1 MIYFQFAKLMG
12 GQGPK
17 PFFEPGA
24 PPSSLLKPPNFLGSH
39 PLFQGLEGFSRP
51 PASAGDFHQALSL
64 YHEELA
70 RLQQSAMAS
79 AIKDGAE
86 QRRLASATPTDSEAG
101 DRDTEARPAPC
112 LTPPALPLKLGGAPH
127 KSPFLPGPPEA
138 AQEVSGPGP
147 ATPGTGSPLQRMASI
162 TNSLMT
168 SPPSVSFGNPSANRN
183 RNPLPP
189 ITQQQFDR

>member
-1 MIYFQFAKLMG
+1 MG

-17 PFFEPGA
+17 PFFDPGA
-24 PPSSLLKPPNFLGSH
+24 PPSSLLQPNFLGTH
-39 PLFQGLEGFSRP
+39 PLFKGLEGFSRP

-86 QRRLASATPTDSEAG
+86 QRRLATPTDSEAG
-101 DRDTEARPAPC
+101 DRDTETMPAPC
-112 LTPPALPLKLGGAPH
+112 LTPPALPLKLGGAPQ
-127 KSPFLPGPPEA
+127 KSPFFPGAPEP
-138 AQEVSGPGP
+138 AQEASGPSP
-147 ATPGTGSPLQRMASI
+147 ATPGTGSPLQRMANI

-168 SPPSVSFGNPSANRN
+168 SPPSVSFGNPNSNRS
-183 RNPLPP
+183 RAVLPP

>member
-1 MIYFQFAKLMG
+1 MG

-17 PFFEPGA
+17 PFFDPGA
-24 PPSSLLKPPNFLGSH
+24 APSSLLKPNFLGSH
-39 PLFQGLEGFSRP
+39 PLFQGLESFPRP

-79 AIKDGAE
+79 AMKDGAE
-86 QRRLASATPTDSEAG
+86 QRRESEAG
-101 DRDTEARPAPC
+101 DKEPEVRPAPS
-112 LTPPALPLKLGGAPH
+112 LSPPALPLKMGPGPH
-127 KSPFLPGPPEA
+127 KSPFFPAPE
-138 AQEVSGPGP
+138 AQEVSSGP

-168 SPPSVSFGNPSANRN
+168 SPPSVSFGSPSNNRN
-183 RNPLPP
+183 RTALPP